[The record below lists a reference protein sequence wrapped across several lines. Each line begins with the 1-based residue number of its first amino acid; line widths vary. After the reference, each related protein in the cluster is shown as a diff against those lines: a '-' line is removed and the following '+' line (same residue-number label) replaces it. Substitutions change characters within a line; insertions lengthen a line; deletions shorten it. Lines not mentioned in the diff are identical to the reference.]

1 MGPRVACVACMA
13 SGEALAAR
21 HEATKALAASSLSD
35 VSMLMVKL
43 KVIIAHMQLN
53 ERAPT

>member
-1 MGPRVACVACMA
+1 MGPRVTCVACMA

-35 VSMLMVKL
+35 VSMLMVK
-43 KVIIAHMQLN
+43 VIIAHMQLN